1 MTRHRFLVVAATK
14 AEAAYVPSQ
23 LPLVITGL
31 GKTAAAVGTARA
43 LAGADL
49 AGLTVVNVGTAGAL
63 RPGRAGLHVPGT
75 VLNHDMNVDVI
86 RALGYDPEE
95 TLELAGGDSR
105 VLASGD
111 VFVAD
116 PAIRDQLARRADLVD
131 MEGYAVAYACRQF
144 GVPVRLVKHV
154 SDNAD
159 EVALDWAERVN
170 RSAQELGTWLEEHC
184 EGSTPHSMW
193 RRSSV
198 RSAEW

>member
-1 MTRHRFLVVAATK
+1 MIGAFLVVAATK
-14 AEAAYVPSQ
+14 AEAAYVPNQ
-23 LPLVITGL
+23 LPLVVTGL

-43 LAGADL
+43 LAGANL

-63 RPGRAGLHVPGT
+63 RPGLSGLHLPGT
-75 VLNHDMNVDVI
+75 VFNHDMNVDVI

-95 TLELAGGDSR
+95 TLELVGGDAT

-111 VFVAD
+111 VFVVD
-116 PAIRDQLARRADLVD
+116 PAVRDALALRADLVD

-159 EVALDWAERVN
+159 ELALDWPARVD
-170 RSAQELGTWLEEHC
+170 RSARTLGEWLEEHC
-184 EGSTPHSMW
+184 SHP
-193 RRSSV
+193 RSG
-198 RSAEW
+198 